1 MYAINKII
9 LNIVLS
15 ESPVL
20 RWGWGLLVKSQINI
34 IIFREKLYLK
44 QIKGFNSLNCY
55 KRKVE
60 ITSNLCDN
68 RFKLEMV
75 TSNFR

>member
-1 MYAINKII
+1 MYMYAINKII

-20 RWGWGLLVKSQINI
+20 RWGWGLLVKSQNNI
-34 IIFREKLYLK
+34 VIFREKLYLK

-60 ITSNLCDN
+60 INLSDN